1 MKTIMQKYEII
12 RLKKEGWS
20 DNRISKTFGVSR
32 NTIRKYWKSYCS
44 NLDELLKLDP
54 NVDTRKVIETLI
66 DDPSYDSSKRT
77 ARKYSEE
84 MDIQLRKIL
93 ADEENKTRL
102 LGPGHKQAL
111 NDRQIYQLLINQGF
125 DIGETTIRNRLRVI
139 RDEKKE
145 AFIKQKYDYCDRF
158 EYDFGEVRLII
169 DGRNIK
175 GYLAVL
181 VCPASGF
188 RWAYLYRNSKM
199 DVFLDSHVRFF
210 EMLGGS
216 FKEGVYDNMKNVV
229 ARFIGKNEK
238 QLNEQLIKLA
248 LYYDFTIN
256 VTNCFSGNEKGT
268 VESAVKWIRNQV
280 FAYKYAFDTFENACD
295 YLQEKLV
302 EINKNSNI
310 EEEKK
315 HLKPYRPRYETARIT
330 KNRVDKYS
338 FVHIDNNC
346 YSVPED
352 LCQKWVIAKLYPN
365 DLIIMYKQEIVA
377 RHARIAGKGKTR
389 IDIRHYLHTFSR
401 KPGSLSNSLALK
413 SEPELKNMFNKYYKE
428 KPKVFIEILR
438 RYSDS
443 DLKTLL
449 EALEPRQQEAKIQ
462 QAVDDKTM
470 EQINELCEMFI
481 GGNQYVH

>member
-1 MKTIMQKYEII
+1 M
-12 RLKKEGWS
+12 
-20 DNRISKTFGVSR
+20 
-32 NTIRKYWKSYCS
+32 
-44 NLDELLKLDP
+44 
-54 NVDTRKVIETLI
+54 
-66 DDPSYDSSKRT
+66 
-77 ARKYSEE
+77 
-84 MDIQLRKIL
+84 
-93 ADEENKTRL
+93 
-102 LGPGHKQAL
+102 GPGHKQAL
-111 NDRQIYQLLINQGF
+111 NDRQIYQLLIDHGF

-139 RDEKKE
+139 RNEKKE
-145 AFIKQKYDYCDRF
+145 AFIKQEYDYCDRF
-158 EYDFGEVRLII
+158 EYDFGEVRLMI
-169 DGRNIK
+169 DGRNTK

-238 QLNEQLIKLA
+238 QLNEQPIKLA

-256 VTNCFSGNEKGT
+256 ATNCFSGNEKGT
-268 VESAVKWIRNQV
+268 VESAVKWIRNKV
-280 FAYKYAFDTFENACD
+280 FAYKYAFDTFEGACD
-295 YLQEKLV
+295 HLQEKRI
-302 EINKNSNI
+302 EINKNSKI
-310 EEEKK
+310 EEKK
-315 HLKPYRPRYETARIT
+315 KYLKPYRPRYETAHIT

-352 LCQKWVIAKLYPN
+352 LCQKWVTVKLYPN
-365 DLIIMYKQEIVA
+365 HLIIMYKQEIVA
-377 RHARIAGKGKTR
+377 QHARIAGKGKSR
-389 IDIRHYLHTFSR
+389 IDIRPYLRTFSR

-413 SEPELKNMFNKYYKE
+413 NEPELKNMFNKYYKE
-428 KPKVFIEILR
+428 RPKVFIEILR

-449 EALEPRQQEAKIQ
+449 EALEPKKQEAKIQ

-470 EQINELCEMFI
+470 EQINELCEMLI

>member
-1 MKTIMQKYEII
+1 MKKGP
-12 RLKKEGWS
+12 LK
-20 DNRISKTFGVSR
+20 
-32 NTIRKYWKSYCS
+32 
-44 NLDELLKLDP
+44 
-54 NVDTRKVIETLI
+54 
-66 DDPSYDSSKRT
+66 
-77 ARKYSEE
+77 
-84 MDIQLRKIL
+84 
-93 ADEENKTRL
+93 
-102 LGPGHKQAL
+102 
-111 NDRQIYQLLINQGF
+111 
-125 DIGETTIRNRLRVI
+125 
-139 RDEKKE
+139 
-145 AFIKQKYDYCDRF
+145 
-158 EYDFGEVRLII
+158 
-169 DGRNIK
+169 
-175 GYLAVL
+175 
-181 VCPASGF
+181 
-188 RWAYLYRNSKM
+188 
-199 DVFLDSHVRFF
+199 
-210 EMLGGS
+210 
-216 FKEGVYDNMKNVV
+216 
-229 ARFIGKNEK
+229 
-238 QLNEQLIKLA
+238 
-248 LYYDFTIN
+248 
-256 VTNCFSGNEKGT
+256 
-268 VESAVKWIRNQV
+268 SAVKWIRNKV

-330 KNRVDKYS
+330 KNRVDKCS

-389 IDIRHYLHTFSR
+389 IDIRHYLYTFSR

-413 SEPELKNMFNKYYKE
+413 SEPELKNMFNNYYKE

-462 QAVDDKTM
+462 QAIDDKTM